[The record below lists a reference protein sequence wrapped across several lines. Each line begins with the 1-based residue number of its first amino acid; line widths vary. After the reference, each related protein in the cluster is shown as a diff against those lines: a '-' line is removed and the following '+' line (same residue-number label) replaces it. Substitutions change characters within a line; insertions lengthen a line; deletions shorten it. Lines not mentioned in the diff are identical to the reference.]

1 VRKKEAAMNL
11 PQIQNTISTHKLR
24 SFRLKTE
31 AKLNEEN

>member
-1 VRKKEAAMNL
+1 VRKKEAPMSL